1 MNRYEYKA
9 RLLEPSTWVAFSVIS
24 GLFGAQVMPETT
36 AAVAS
41 AVTALMAVF
50 IPEKGATK

>member
-9 RLLEPSTWVAFSVIS
+9 RLSEPSTWAAFSVIS
-24 GLFGAQVMPETT
+24 SLFGADVMPDTWASIATT
-36 AAVAS
+36 VAAA
-41 AVTALMAVF
+41 MAVF